1 MNFVV
6 INPAATGRI
15 LEGSFAASNPVEAL
29 TISSPAKSFEFGL
42 IKLRIAAACL
52 ASTET
57 IFPANNK

>member
-15 LEGSFAASNPVEAL
+15 FDGSLATSNPVEVL
-29 TISSPAKSFEFGL
+29 IISSPAKSFEFGL
-42 IKLRIAAACL
+42 IKLLMAEACL